1 MFWLVVIFVYM
12 ATQEKSFHE
21 SSLDFMSD
29 LEILYTLKQSIN
41 LDRVYEAHNNGGE
54 QGKGGTCPL
63 RAGCFL
69 KHRL

>member
-41 LDRVYEAHNNGGE
+41 LDRVYEALNNG
-54 QGKGGTCPL
+54 
-63 RAGCFL
+63 
-69 KHRL
+69 